1 MLARRETMPM
11 RIIIVVAIVALTA
24 AGCAVS
30 GGASAI
36 AVRSE
41 NGQITADGWSGGVGC
56 EVGPGAEPP
65 CAAGSERIE
74 VRPVEIP

>member
-1 MLARRETMPM
+1 MQVRTT
-11 RIIIVVAIVALTA
+11 VAVALVALTG

-41 NGQITADGWSGGVGC
+41 NGQITADGWSGGIGC
-56 EVGPGAEPP
+56 EIAPTGGPP
-65 CAAGSERIE
+65 CAAGSETIE
-74 VRPVEIP
+74 VRLDDVP

>member
-1 MLARRETMPM
+1 MQVRTIGA
-11 RIIIVVAIVALTA
+11 VALVALTG

-41 NGQITADGWSGGVGC
+41 NGLVRADGWSGGFGC
-56 EVGPGAEPP
+56 EVGPGAAPP
-65 CAAGSERIE
+65 CAVGSDRVE
-74 VRPVEIP
+74 VGPVESP